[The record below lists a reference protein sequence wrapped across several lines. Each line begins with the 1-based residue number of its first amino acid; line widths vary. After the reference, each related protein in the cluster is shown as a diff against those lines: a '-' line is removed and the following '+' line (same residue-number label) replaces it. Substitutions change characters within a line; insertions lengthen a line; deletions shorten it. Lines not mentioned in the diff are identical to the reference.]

1 MNTLDYGEM
10 VRLTDPKGRHHTFVL
25 ESGGHF
31 HTHRGG
37 IAHAS
42 IAGLPEGSVV
52 QSEQGVDYLVLRP
65 LLRDYVLSM
74 PRGAAIIYPKDA
86 AQILQLADIG
96 PGHRVVEAGV
106 GSGGLSLWL
115 LRTLGPEGHLVS
127 VEQREEFADIARGNV
142 ETFFRGDP
150 PAQWDIRVGELSD
163 VLSREPEHSVDRVV
177 LDMLTPWECLE
188 QSLRVLVP
196 GGVVLAYVAT
206 VTQLSRVMEALRD
219 TGATTEPE
227 AQETLVRPWHVEGL
241 AVRPEHRMIGH
252 TGFLCWARRL
262 APGATLPTPAG
273 KKTKPEY
280 SEVDIEAWTPGAMK
294 QRTEAPKKLRKL
306 QRETASRAEK
316 TARPNQTRAS
326 KKRAGDQ

>member
-1 MNTLDYGEM
+1 MTALDYGDM

-37 IAHAS
+37 ISHAD
-42 IAGLPEGSVV
+42 IKGQPEGSVV
-52 QSEQGVDYLVLRP
+52 QTEQGVEYLVLRP
-65 LLRDYVLSM
+65 LLSDYVLSM

-86 AQILQLADIG
+86 ALILQVADIH
-96 PGHRVVEAGV
+96 PGQRVMEAGV

-115 LRTLGPEGHLVS
+115 HRTLGPEGELVS
-127 VEQREEFADIARGNV
+127 VEQREEFADIARANV
-142 ETFFRGDP
+142 ETYFRGAP
-150 PAQWDIRVGELSD
+150 PARWDIRIGELSE
-163 VLSREPEHSVDRVV
+163 VLESEKESSVDRVL

-196 GGVVLAYVAT
+196 GGVILCYVAT

-219 TGATTEPE
+219 SGLTTEPE
-227 AQETLVRPWHVEGL
+227 AQETMVRGWHVDGL

-262 APGATLPTPAG
+262 APGTQLPQPAG
-273 KKTKPEY
+273 KKTKPDYAEA
-280 SEVDIEAWTPGAMK
+280 DIEAWTPGAVK
-294 QRTEAPKKLRKL
+294 QREETPKKLRKL
-306 QRETASRAEK
+306 QRETASRSEK
-316 TARPNQTRAS
+316 TARKPS
-326 KKRAGDQ
+326 KKSRRDQ